1 MWPGIKENTYVQGT
15 MASGYLIQGGPRRIE
30 GQRTPTAGCLVVY
43 RVKAD
48 VDSTRNARS
57 GGRLKHGIKAGY
69 KLLIASN
76 DHKRD
81 RIRGCVL
88 AGGCWPRA
96 CFAVAD
102 AERANNK
109 NERGKEAD
117 FAKGLRAAEA

>member
-1 MWPGIKENTYVQGT
+1 MQGR
-15 MASGYLIQGGPRRIE
+15 AE
-30 GQRTPTAGCLVVY
+30 GSSTVLR
-43 RVKAD
+43 AD
-48 VDSTRNARS
+48 
-57 GGRLKHGIKAGY
+57 Y
-69 KLLIASN
+69 KLLISSN
-76 DHKRD
+76 DHERD

-117 FAKGLRAAEA
+117 FAKGLRAAEAEITSERTAEENAT